1 MLHMM
6 ANRSLGHQ
14 RAQNHSYIPC
24 FTRTC
29 FTYEMLLYEA
39 NYLHDIKVVGA
50 HMSYHIPMERSPY
63 EDQVLITNFRDP
75 VSRIKSSMLY
85 LYQDHVEKVFGN
97 AKYTKGWY
105 KSLVEQKG

>member
-1 MLHMM
+1 M
-6 ANRSLGHQ
+6 
-14 RAQNHSYIPC
+14 P
-24 FTRTC
+24 
-29 FTYEMLLYEA
+29 LYEA

-50 HMSYHIPMERSPY
+50 HMSYHIPPMERSPY

-75 VSRIKSSMLY
+75 VSCIKSSMLY